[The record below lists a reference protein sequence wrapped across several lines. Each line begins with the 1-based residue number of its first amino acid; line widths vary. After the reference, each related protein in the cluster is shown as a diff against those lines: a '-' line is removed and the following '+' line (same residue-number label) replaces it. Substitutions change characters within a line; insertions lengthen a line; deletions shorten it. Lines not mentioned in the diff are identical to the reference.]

1 MRNTGADMQHRW
13 FLLDSDVVGDGFRT
27 LCYEDDT
34 LKEAEHFVDRWTAM
48 EHGEQ
53 WVYSENESYDR

>member
-1 MRNTGADMQHRW
+1 MSNAYRW

-34 LKEAEHFVDRWTAM
+34 LKEAEHFDDRWAAM

-53 WVYSENESYDR
+53 WLHVEHNNSDR

>member
-1 MRNTGADMQHRW
+1 MHRW
-13 FLLDSDVVGDGFRT
+13 YILDCDIIGDGFRT

-34 LKEAEHFVDRWTAM
+34 LKESEHFDDRWTAI

-53 WVYSENESYDR
+53 WVYTEHENTTR